1 MSIAIQSS
9 NELDRTVACALEQV
23 SDDELVR
30 SVRPREACTGTGNCP
45 DTFKR
50 PLVYRPALSTTG
62 RERCPTAPPSHVRSH
77 IDFMLTTIS

>member
-30 SVRPREACTGTGNCP
+30 SVRPREACTGTGIAQTRSSARWFTVP
-45 DTFKR
+45 HFQPRDESGVLR
-50 PLVYRPALSTTG
+50 R
-62 RERCPTAPPSHVRSH
+62 PPSHVRSH
-77 IDFMLTTIS
+77 IDFMLTIS